1 MTADVHI
8 TTLTTNV
15 WPHHIG
21 AIKQLNTSVCTYSA
35 NVSPVDGAAVAV
47 TAEATAAGLASR
59 DAAGVTSRDAAGVT
73 SRERTALRTSTLCS
87 SDGRR
92 GVTRLRRGVAAAVGR
107 EVLRRGVLGRDVL
120 RRRDVD
126 SERVSSPPKSAA
138 HKSG

>member
-1 MTADVHI
+1 M
-8 TTLTTNV
+8 
-15 WPHHIG
+15 
-21 AIKQLNTSVCTYSA
+21 
-35 NVSPVDGAAVAV
+35 AV

-92 GVTRLRRGVAAAVGR
+92 GVTRLRRGVATAAVGR